1 MATTRPL
8 PVKDCYELD
17 QCVALRGL
25 LRHER
30 GGGHTS
36 SRSVTNAFPGLDMQF
51 AIAFIGDESGGT
63 AAEYALILALIA
75 SAIVTSLAV
84 VGGAVSG
91 SLSHST
97 TTMFH

>member
-1 MATTRPL
+1 
-8 PVKDCYELD
+8 
-17 QCVALRGL
+17 
-25 LRHER
+25 
-30 GGGHTS
+30 
-36 SRSVTNAFPGLDMQF
+36 MQF